1 MNVYVNEIRDC
12 RTMQDIEWGNYTDE
26 NGRSTFY
33 WASVIISQGVD
44 GVAKRELRGIFQT
57 DDPRRGRAFLNPET
71 GRYARSEKIAN
82 QIRVAIESKLAVSQI
97 GRLTEKQ
104 KKLAADLVKLSDDFD
119 AKNKIVKRG
128 GGLTAPPIT
137 AKREFAKCIHT
148 N

>member
-57 DDPRRGRAFLNPET
+57 DDPRRGRCFLNPET

-82 QIRVAIESKLAVSQI
+82 QIRVAIDLELATSEI
-97 GRLTEKQ
+97 GCLTEKQ
-104 KKLAADLVKLSDDFD
+104 KKLAADLGKLSDEYD
-119 AKNKIVKRG
+119 AKTKTLKQSS
-128 GGLTAPPIT
+128 A
-137 AKREFAKCIHT
+137 
-148 N
+148 